1 MTKQLGPRVIS
12 EVVITDGEEYMKVTA
27 DLISSIIRDGK
38 VPKDWEENY
47 IVNLYKGKGDA
58 LYYKRNYRGL
68 ELPGHVMKLLERFMR
83 NK

>member
-1 MTKQLGPRVIS
+1 MAKRLDPGVIS
-12 EVVITDGEEYMKVTA
+12 EVVITDGEEYMKVIA

-47 IVNLYKGKGDA
+47 IVNVYKGKGDA
-58 LYYKRNYRGL
+58 LYKRNYRGL